1 MAMSRTTM
9 LYIRKALEQCGE
21 CPGFHGAVLSTPD
34 GLVLASSGK
43 FDADE
48 SAACASGLMVNTAAS
63 LGQLAAQGPTEM
75 LIWGADNTLWNV
87 SLLAG
92 DYILLVASAGTAG
105 ADRLRR
111 TRQRAGEMLNQA
123 LRILV

>member
-1 MAMSRTTM
+1 MAMTRTT
-9 LYIRKALEQCGE
+9 LLCIRKALEQCRE

-34 GLVLASSGK
+34 GLVLASTGR
-43 FDADE
+43 FDGDE

-63 LGQLAAQGPTEM
+63 LGQLASRGPTEM
-75 LIWGADNTLWNV
+75 LIWGADDTLWNV

-92 DYILLVASAGTAG
+92 DHILLVAAATGPE
-105 ADRLRR
+105 RLRL
-111 TRQRAGEMLNQA
+111 TRRRAGDMLNQA